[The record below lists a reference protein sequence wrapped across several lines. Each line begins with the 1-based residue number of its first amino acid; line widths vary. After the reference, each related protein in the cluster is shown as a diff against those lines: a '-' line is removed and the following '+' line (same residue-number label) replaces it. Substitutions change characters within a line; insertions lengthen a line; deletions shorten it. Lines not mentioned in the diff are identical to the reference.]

1 MSQRNFKK
9 FYLDNILDLL
19 WRQWSALGALGG
31 MPAEDTWIIDPE
43 ALLVFSLEMARYEP
57 RLFEEI
63 LGWLVV
69 NNKWIDI
76 QRLRGIIK
84 TKDEKTKR
92 LTSAVSY
99 FLSHEAK
106 SYRRKWQALALLN
119 RPIPAL
125 EKETLFKT
133 KEGVSYPEP
142 KPRSDIFDDY
152 GFIRGQ
158 VSLRNTAGSVL
169 ATGKSN
175 SRFLLRS
182 LFGIGSRSECLL
194 YLLTHEAGHPASV
207 ARAIGISVRGTQDA
221 LIELSGSGLVMT
233 RASGK
238 RKIEYWLDK
247 KRWWEFISGAAFD
260 EKSIP
265 LWLDWVALFSA
276 LMSVW
281 HALLDT
287 EKADSDYMR
296 SSKLREVMES
306 AGVGFAKSGLN
317 LPPIPGRHVR
327 PERYEEDFQHFIT
340 EVLGKL
346 HRPQKSPA
354 PLK

>member
-1 MSQRNFKK
+1 MKMSQRNFKK

-19 WRQWSALGALGG
+19 WRQWSALGAVGG
-31 MPAEDTWIIDPE
+31 MPAEDMWIIDPE

-57 RLFEEI
+57 RLFDEI
-63 LGWLVV
+63 LSWLVV

-92 LTSAVSY
+92 LISAVSC

-119 RPIPAL
+119 RPGPAL
-125 EKETLFKT
+125 EKEMLFKT
-133 KEGVSYPEP
+133 KEGIPYPEP
-142 KPRSDIFDDY
+142 KPKSDIFDDY
-152 GFIRGQ
+152 GFMRGK
-158 VSLRNTAGSVL
+158 VSLRNTAESVP
-169 ATGKSN
+169 TTSKSN
-175 SRFLLRS
+175 SRFLLRA

-194 YLLTHEAGHPASV
+194 YLLTHQAGHPAFV

-221 LIELSGSGLVMT
+221 LIELSDSGLVLT
-233 RASGK
+233 RTGGK

-287 EKADSDYMR
+287 VKVDSDYIR
-296 SSKLREVMES
+296 SSKLREAMEA
-306 AGVGFAKSGLN
+306 AGVEFSKSGLN
-317 LPPIPGRHVR
+317 LPPIPGKHVR
-327 PERYEEDFQHFIT
+327 PER
-340 EVLGKL
+340 
-346 HRPQKSPA
+346 
-354 PLK
+354 